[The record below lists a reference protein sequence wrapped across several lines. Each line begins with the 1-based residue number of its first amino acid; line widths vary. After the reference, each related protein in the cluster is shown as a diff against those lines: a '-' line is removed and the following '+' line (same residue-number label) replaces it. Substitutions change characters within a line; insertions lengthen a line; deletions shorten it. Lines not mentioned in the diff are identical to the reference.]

1 MAVNR
6 SRKLFEEAKKYI
18 PGGVNSPV
26 RSLKSV
32 GLSPIF
38 IRKAKGSK
46 IYDEEGKEF
55 IDYCMSWGALIL
67 GHAYPETIRA
77 VKAAAE
83 RGTSYGTATRA
94 EIELARMI
102 SEAVPS
108 MEQVRLVNSG
118 TEAVMSAVRLAR
130 ACTGRNK
137 ILKFEGSYHG
147 HADYLLVKAGSGLA
161 GHGLAASAGVP
172 ADFIRQTL
180 VAPYNDL
187 KKTEEIIKRN
197 RKDLAAVIVEPVLA
211 NCGVIPPKP
220 GFLEGLRAITER
232 EDILLIFDEVITGFR
247 LSYGGA
253 QEYFGIRPD
262 LTCLGKIVGGGFPL
276 AAFGGR
282 KKIMELLSPLGEVYQ
297 AGTLSGNPV
306 AVSAGISVLRILKK
320 TSPYEKMRART
331 SILAGI
337 ISDTGRRCGVQLK
350 ISAAAS
356 LFSIFFTAEEVT
368 DFGKA
373 QTQNLKLFGKFYR
386 NMIEENIYLSP
397 SGFESNFLSLA
408 HTGKDIEKTA
418 EAVEKSLK
426 KMRG

>member
-1 MAVNR
+1 
-6 SRKLFEEAKKYI
+6 
-18 PGGVNSPV
+18 
-26 RSLKSV
+26 
-32 GLSPIF
+32 
-38 IRKAKGSK
+38 
-46 IYDEEGKEF
+46 
-55 IDYCMSWGALIL
+55 
-67 GHAYPETIRA
+67 
-77 VKAAAE
+77 
-83 RGTSYGTATRA
+83 
-94 EIELARMI
+94 
-102 SEAVPS
+102 
-108 MEQVRLVNSG
+108 
-118 TEAVMSAVRLAR
+118 
-130 ACTGRNK
+130 
-137 ILKFEGSYHG
+137 
-147 HADYLLVKAGSGLA
+147 
-161 GHGLAASAGVP
+161 
-172 ADFIRQTL
+172 
-180 VAPYNDL
+180 
-187 KKTEEIIKRN
+187 
-197 RKDLAAVIVEPVLA
+197 
-211 NCGVIPPKP
+211 
-220 GFLEGLRAITER
+220 
-232 EDILLIFDEVITGFR
+232 R